1 MKSSLRQT
9 AKPKLRSR
17 PHGNDRSHPKMP
29 SAGKHPRR
37 RFLGLAAG
45 AAALPAV
52 SRIAWAQAYPTRP
65 ITIVVPFAAGGGT
78 DTLARI
84 IAQRIR
90 GSLSQPI
97 IIENVA
103 GATGTIGVGRVVRAA
118 GDGYTLSIGT
128 LSTHVL
134 SGALYALPYDLLKD
148 LTPVAYLAT
157 EPSLIVA
164 KKTMPAKDLK
174 ELIAWLKANPD
185 KASQGTAGV
194 GNTAHVAGL
203 LFQKETGT
211 RFQVVPYRG
220 SAPAMQDLIAGQI
233 DIMIDA
239 ASNTVAQ
246 VRAGS
251 IKAYAVADKTRLTAA
266 PEIPTVD
273 EAGLPGFYSSI
284 WFGLWAPARTPK
296 EIIAKLNTA
305 VVDALADPT
314 VRARVAALGQDIPPR
329 EQQTPEA
336 LGAFHKA
343 EIEKWWPIIKS
354 ANIRGE

>member
-1 MKSSLRQT
+1 M
-9 AKPKLRSR
+9 
-17 PHGNDRSHPKMP
+17 NI
-29 SAGKHPRR
+29 PRR
-37 RFLGLAAG
+37 QFLSLAAG

-157 EPSLIVA
+157 EPLLIVA

-174 ELIAWLKANPD
+174 EMIAWLKANPD
-185 KASQGTAGV
+185 KASQGSAGV

-211 RFQVVPYRG
+211 RFQFVPYRG
-220 SAPAMQDLIAGQI
+220 AAPAMQDLIAGQI

-314 VRARVAALGQDIPPR
+314 VRARIAALGQDIPPR